1 MRGPLLEVNGLKK
14 HFPIRRGLLGRVSG
28 HVYAVDGISFTIG
41 EGETLGLV
49 GESGCGKSTA
59 AKSIMKLIE
68 PTAGEIKLRGARIDQ
83 LRPSAMR
90 PYRRELQF
98 VFQDPYSSLNPR
110 LSVGAIV
117 GEPLA
122 NYRIAAGSELKD
134 RVIAILAKVG
144 LGADA
149 MERYPHEFSGGQR
162 QRIGIARAL
171 AVNPRLIIC
180 DEPVS
185 ALDVSV
191 QAQVVNLL
199 KDLQKEFRLS
209 YLFVAHDLA
218 VVENISHRIAVM
230 YLGKIVELTDRQSL
244 FSAPL
249 HPYTEALLSAVP
261 LPDPDAPRRRIILS
275 GDVPSPI
282 NPPTGCRFHT
292 RCPYAEARCRVEEPA
307 MREVTGF
314 RCPALSEPLIRSW
327 VSAELVIGPANSGR
341 TRWLLSAVRGAAA
354 GGRVIAA
361 VAFHFAA
368 LAVHIAWPRPIGQR
382 VMRTGFVAALR
393 HGIENAVDAQHLFAA
408 ARVA

>member
-144 LGADA
+144 LRADA

-171 AVNPRLIIC
+171 AINPRLIIC

-261 LPDPDAPRRRIILS
+261 LPDPNSPRRRIILS

-307 MREVTGF
+307 MREVKPGH
-314 RCPALSEPLIRSW
+314 
-327 VSAELVIGPANSGR
+327 LVACH
-341 TRWLLSAVRGAAA
+341 LRG
-354 GGRVIAA
+354 
-361 VAFHFAA
+361 
-368 LAVHIAWPRPIGQR
+368 
-382 VMRTGFVAALR
+382 
-393 HGIENAVDAQHLFAA
+393 
-408 ARVA
+408 